1 MTEEELREEYTKCL
15 ESPAYFYNN
24 YCVVV
29 DKNSGAV
36 SKPNPITDEQVE
48 VIKLLAQA
56 QRNLRQPFGSGKLPE
71 YVEKLLEKYKAA
83 CE

>member
-1 MTEEELREEYTKCL
+1 MTNEELREVYRKCL
-15 ESPAYFYNN
+15 ESPSYFYNN
-24 YCVVV
+24 HCVVV

-48 VIKLLAQA
+48 VIKVLAQV
-56 QRNLRQPFGSGKLPE
+56 QHNLRQPFGRGKLPKNI
-71 YVEKLLEKYKAA
+71 EKLIEKYKTA